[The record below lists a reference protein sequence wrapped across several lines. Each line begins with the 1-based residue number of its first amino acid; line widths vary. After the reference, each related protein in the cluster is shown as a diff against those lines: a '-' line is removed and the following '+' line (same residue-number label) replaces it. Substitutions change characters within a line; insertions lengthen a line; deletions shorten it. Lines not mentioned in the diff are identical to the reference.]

1 MKTAV
6 VLTGHMRCWQEA
18 YPSIKEQLI
27 DRYNADVFI
36 ATWDNLG
43 YWTSPENDPENKGI
57 HSESPPL
64 NIPEVMDAYKP
75 KIISVYNQEF
85 MTPLFDEK
93 VKQYELDKI
102 SVQIRPRNIVSQFWI
117 QQQGLQSLL
126 SCSDYGYEYILR
138 LRPDLVFLSQ
148 LPEFQKNKFYVINH
162 PNHEGKGFGDMF
174 LGMNF
179 QYGFSYENSIKTG
192 LFYKTAQSIGRFC
205 PHLLTERYVGHE
217 NNVEVM
223 NVAKT
228 LAHTPNG
235 QYKDWRK

>member
-43 YWTSPENDPENKGI
+43 YWTSPENDPENRGI

-64 NIPEVMDAYKP
+64 NISEVVQAYQP

-117 QQQGLQSLL
+117 QQQGIYSLL
-126 SCSDYGYEYILR
+126 SFDSPRYKYVIR
-138 LRPDLVFLSQ
+138 LRPDLVFLGQ
-148 LPEFQKNKFYVINH
+148 LPKFDVERTYVINH
-162 PNHEGKGFGDMF
+162 PNHEGKGVGDMF
-174 LGMNF
+174 MASSFDDAWIYGYKLKNDYHFVGALKMN
-179 QYGFSYENSIKTG
+179 
-192 LFYKTAQSIGRFC
+192 RFC
-205 PHLLTERYVGHE
+205 PHMITEKLLSGPKL
-217 NNVEVM
+217 EVM
-223 NVAKT
+223 DVAKT

-235 QYKDWRK
+235 QYKDWKK